1 MIPALAARRIM
12 MTFTTRWPRRIAW
25 ALVFCCGLSVA
36 QSPDSSQESLRLD
49 RLTALAKLWAAVKYF
64 HPYLAYRDD
73 IDWDAALVKALPK
86 VNAARSPDDYSAA
99 IAGMLA
105 ELRDPATLV
114 LNADRKSP
122 SPTPP
127 VEKHPFSRMTAD
139 NILVVD
145 MTNYSDFQDYVG
157 TNEKLSALKKEIPKA
172 QAIVFDLRPSTP
184 PTEDEQGAA
193 TASIGMSAIAGMLTS
208 SPVLAPGER
217 RRMHVGYAPQDGST
231 SGDYSSG
238 FYTQGQQATK
248 PASGAKD
255 IPVVFLLSPHAD
267 LPEMALSF
275 QAAGKGAIVVEGEA
289 DDSLAVTTEVV
300 HLADDVRAQIRLGEL
315 VYEDGTGGFSPN
327 LKVAPSSL
335 TGDQNPALQAA
346 LQLARS
352 GKFAPP
358 NRTRLSERTSP
369 ARDKTYEDMQ
379 YPPPEYRVLAAF
391 RLWAV
396 IDYFFPYKEFI
407 GEDWDAVLR
416 GFIPRLEQAK
426 DALDYNLTLAEMVTH
441 FHDSHGFMRAP
452 VLQKEFGDASLPIRI
467 RMIDGLPVITGFTD
481 ADAATKA
488 GFEIGD
494 VIVKV
499 DGQEASQRIQT
510 RLKYQA
516 QSTPQSGMFYATER
530 SLARGPK
537 DSIADITIRDLHDQ
551 VRQLKAARKTEYLP
565 KTQGD
570 RSGDIL
576 RLLPGNIGYADL
588 DRLPPSQVD
597 EMFEKFKDCPAIIF
611 DDRGYPQGTA
621 WQIAPRLT
629 EKSDVVAALFKRKD
643 PMSPDL
649 PNGELASSQV
659 QESFFQR
666 IPHTDKSRY
675 HGRTVMLIDERAI
688 SQAEHTG
695 LFFEAAN
702 GSKFI
707 GSPTQGANGDVTN
720 LSLPGGIYVHF
731 SGQGVWHADGRQLQ
745 RLGLQ
750 PDVEAY
756 PTLAGIRAGKDE
768 VLDKALE
775 YVIQTLK
782 AEAKN

>member
-1 MIPALAARRIM
+1 
-12 MTFTTRWPRRIAW
+12 MTFTTGIMRRIAW
-25 ALVFCCGLSVA
+25 SLVFCCGLSAA
-36 QSPDSSQESLRLD
+36 QTPDMAKESLRID
-49 RLTALAKLWAAVKYF
+49 RLVAVAKLWAAIKFF

-73 IDWDAALVKALPK
+73 IDWDAALVKAIPK
-86 VNAARSPDDYSAA
+86 VDAAKTPADYSAA
-99 IAGMLA
+99 VAGMLA
-105 ELRDPATLV
+105 ALGDPATKV
-114 LNADRKSP
+114 LDAADPKSASP
-122 SPTPP
+122 SPAT
-127 VEKHPFSRMTAD
+127 EKHPFSRMTAD

-157 TNEKLSALKKEIPKA
+157 TNEKISALKKEILKA
-172 QAIVFDLRPSTP
+172 RAIVFDLRPSAP
-184 PTEDEQGAA
+184 PTEDEQGSAA
-193 TASIGMSAIAGMLTS
+193 ASIGMSGIARMLTTT
-208 SPVLAPGER
+208 PLPTPGER
-217 RRMHVGYAPQDGST
+217 RRMHVGYAPQDGTT

-238 FYTQGQQATK
+238 FYTQGQQAIQ
-248 PASGAKD
+248 PAPDAKD
-255 IPVVFLLSPHAD
+255 IPVVVLLSPHAD

-289 DDSLAVTTEVV
+289 DDSLAVTTEIV
-300 HLADDVRAQIRLGEL
+300 HLTDNVRAQIRLGEL
-315 VYEDGTGGFSPN
+315 VYEDGTGGFAPN
-327 LKVAPSSL
+327 LTVPPSNL
-335 TGDQNPALQAA
+335 TGEQNPALQTA
-346 LQLARS
+346 LQLVKT
-352 GKFAPP
+352 GKFAAP
-358 NRTRLSERTSP
+358 NRPRLSERASP
-369 ARDKTYEDMQ
+369 TRDKAYEDME

-416 GFIPRLEQAK
+416 TFIPRVEHSK
-426 DALDYNLTLAEMVTH
+426 DALDYNLTIAEMVTH

-452 VLQKEFGDASLPIRI
+452 VLQKQFGDASLPIRI
-467 RMIDGLPVITGFTD
+467 RKIDGLPVVTGFTD
-481 ADAATKA
+481 ADAAIKA

-494 VIVKV
+494 VILKL
-499 DGQEASQRIQT
+499 DGQDASQRIQE

-516 QSTPQSGMFYATER
+516 HSTPQSGMFYATER
-530 SLARGPK
+530 SLVRGPK
-537 DSIADITIRDLHDQ
+537 DSSADITIRDLHDQ
-551 VRQLKAARKTEYLP
+551 VRELKVPRKVEYLP

-570 RSGDIL
+570 RSGEIL

-588 DRLPPSQVD
+588 DRLSPAQVD

-629 EKSDVVAALFKRKD
+629 DKSDVVAALFKRKN
-643 PMSPDL
+643 PMSPNL

-659 QESFFQR
+659 QESFYQR
-666 IPHTDKSRY
+666 LPHTDKSRY
-675 HGRTVMLIDERAI
+675 HGRTVMLIDERTI

-702 GSKFI
+702 GTKFV
-707 GSPTQGANGDVTN
+707 GTPTQGANGDVTN

-750 PDVEAY
+750 PDVEAH

-768 VLDKALE
+768 VLDKAVE
-775 YVIQTLK
+775 YVKHTLQ
-782 AEAKN
+782 AEAK

>member
-1 MIPALAARRIM
+1 MI
-12 MTFTTRWPRRIAW
+12 FTTRLMRSITW
-25 ALVFCCGLSVA
+25 ALVLCTCLSAAQAPDVA
-36 QSPDSSQESLRLD
+36 AESLRLD

-73 IDWDAALVKALPK
+73 IDWDTALVKAIPK
-86 VNAARSPDDYSAA
+86 VNAAKTPADYSAA
-99 IAGMLA
+99 VEGMLA
-105 ELRDPATLV
+105 GLGDPATRV
-114 LNADRKSP
+114 LDATDPKSANP
-122 SPTPP
+122 SHAT
-127 VEKHPFSRMTAD
+127 EKHSFSRMTAD

-157 TNEKLSALKKEIPKA
+157 TNEKLSALKKEVLKA
-172 QAIVFDLRPSTP
+172 RAVVFDLRPSAP
-184 PTEDEQGAA
+184 PTEYEQGSAA
-193 TASIGMSAIAGMLTS
+193 ASIGMSGLGRMLTTTAL
-208 SPVLAPGER
+208 PAPGER
-217 RRMHVGYAPQDGST
+217 RRMHVGYAPQDGTT

-238 FYTQGQQATK
+238 FYTQGQQAIK
-248 PASGAKD
+248 PAPDAKD
-255 IPVVFLLSPHAD
+255 IPFVVLLSPHAD

-300 HLADDVRAQIRLGEL
+300 HLTDDVRAQIRLGEL
-315 VYEDGTGGFSPN
+315 LYEDGTSGFAPN
-327 LKVAPSSL
+327 LKVLPSHL
-335 TGDQNPALQAA
+335 GGEQNPALQAA
-346 LQLARS
+346 LQLAKT

-358 NRTRLSERTSP
+358 SRPRLSERASP
-369 ARDKTYEDMQ
+369 TRDKTYEEME

-416 GFIPRLEQAK
+416 TFIPKVEQSK
-426 DALDYNLTLAEMVTH
+426 DALDYNLTIAEMATH

-452 VLQKEFGDASLPIRI
+452 ILQKQFGDASLPIRI

-481 ADAATKA
+481 HDAATKA

-494 VIVKV
+494 VILKV
-499 DGQEASQRIQT
+499 DGQDASQRIQD

-516 QSTPQSGMFYATER
+516 HSTPQSGMFYATER
-530 SLARGPK
+530 SLARGTK
-537 DSIADITIRDLHDQ
+537 DSIADITVRDLHDQ
-551 VRQLKAARKTEYLP
+551 VRELKVTRKAEYIP

-588 DRLPPSQVD
+588 DRLSPSQVD
-597 EMFEKFKDCPAIIF
+597 EMFEQFKDCPAIIF

-629 EKSDVVAALFKRKD
+629 DKSDVVAALFKHKN

-659 QESFFQR
+659 QESFYQR

-675 HGRTVMLIDERAI
+675 HGRTIMLIDERTV

-702 GSKFI
+702 GTKFV

-720 LSLPGGIYVHF
+720 LSLPGGIYVYF

-750 PDVEAY
+750 PDVEAH

-768 VLDKALE
+768 VLDKAVE
-775 YVIQTLK
+775 YLKQTLRAGTK
-782 AEAKN
+782 

>member
-1 MIPALAARRIM
+1 MMTTTRSLRRISSVL
-12 MTFTTRWPRRIAW
+12 I
-25 ALVFCCGLSVA
+25 FCCCLSLAQTPVA
-36 QSPDSSQESLRLD
+36 TQESLRLD
-49 RLTALAKLWAAVKYF
+49 RLTALAKLWAAVKFF

-73 IDWDAALVKALPK
+73 IDWDAALIKAIPK
-86 VNAARSPDDYSAA
+86 VNAAKSPEDYSAA
-99 IAGMLA
+99 VAGMLA
-105 ELRDPATLV
+105 ELDDPATRV
-114 LNADRKSP
+114 LAAANLKSASP
-122 SPTPP
+122 S
-127 VEKHPFSRMTAD
+127 VVNEKHPFSRMTAD

-145 MTNYSDFQDYVG
+145 MTNYSGFQDFVG
-157 TNEKLSALKKEIPKA
+157 TDEKFSALKKQLPEA
-172 QAIVFDLRPSTP
+172 RAIVLDLRPSVP
-184 PTEDEQGAA
+184 PTEDEQGSA
-193 TASIGMSAIAGMLTS
+193 TYSIGASGIAGMLTS
-208 SPVLAPGER
+208 SPLPVPGER
-217 RRMHVGYAPQDGST
+217 RRMHVGYAPQDGTT

-238 FYTQGQQATK
+238 FYAQGRQSIK

-255 IPVVFLLSPHAD
+255 IPVVFLLNPGAD

-315 VYEDGTGGFSPN
+315 VYEDATGGFSPN
-327 LKVAPSSL
+327 LKVPPSNL
-335 TGDQNPALQAA
+335 TGEQNPALQAA
-346 LQLARS
+346 LQLAKS

-358 NRTRLSERTSP
+358 NRTRLSERMSP
-369 ARDKTYEDMQ
+369 TRDKNYEDMQ

-416 GFIPRLEQAK
+416 SFIPRMEQAK
-426 DALDYNLTLAEMVTH
+426 DALDYNLTIAEMVTH

-499 DGQEASQRIQT
+499 DGQEASQRIQN

-516 QSTPQSGMFYATER
+516 QSTPQSGLFYATER
-530 SLARGPK
+530 SLARGTK
-537 DSIADITIRDLHDQ
+537 DSIVEITIRDLHDQ
-551 VRQLKAARKTEYLP
+551 VRQLKAARKSEYMP

-588 DRLPPSQVD
+588 DRLSPSQVD

-629 EKSDVVAALFKRKD
+629 DKSDVVAALIKRKD

-659 QESFFQR
+659 LESFYQR
-666 IPHTDKSRY
+666 IPHTDKWRY
-675 HGRTVMLIDERAI
+675 HGRTVMLIDERAV
-688 SQAEHTG
+688 SHAEHTG

-702 GSKFI
+702 GTKFV

-731 SGQGVWHADGRQLQ
+731 SGQGIWHADGRQLQ

-750 PDVEAY
+750 PDVEAH

-768 VLDKALE
+768 VLDKACE
-775 YVIQTLK
+775 YVTQTLTTQPK
-782 AEAKN
+782 H

>member
-1 MIPALAARRIM
+1 MI
-12 MTFTTRWPRRIAW
+12 FTTRLMRRITW
-25 ALVFCCGLSVA
+25 ALVLCSCLSVA
-36 QSPDSSQESLRLD
+36 QAPDSAAESLRLD

-64 HPYLAYRDD
+64 HPFLAYRDD
-73 IDWDAALVKALPK
+73 IDWDAALVKTIPR
-86 VNAARSPDDYSAA
+86 VNAAKTPADYSAA
-99 IAGMLA
+99 VKGMLA
-105 ELRDPATLV
+105 ELGDPATRV
-114 LNADRKSP
+114 LDAPDPKSP
-122 SPTPP
+122 NPSDAT
-127 VEKHPFSRMTAD
+127 EKHPFSRMTAD

-145 MTNYSDFQDYVG
+145 MTNYSEFQDYVG
-157 TNEKLSALKKEIPKA
+157 TNEKLSALKKEILKA
-172 QAIVFDLRPSTP
+172 RAIVFDLRPSTP
-184 PTEDEQGAA
+184 PTEDEQGWAAA
-193 TASIGMSAIAGMLTS
+193 TFGMSGIAGILTTA
-208 SPVLAPGER
+208 PLPTPGER
-217 RRMHVGYAPQDGST
+217 RRMHVGYAPQDGTT

-238 FYTQGQQATK
+238 FYAQGQQAIK
-248 PASGAKD
+248 PMPDAKR

-300 HLADDVRAQIRLGEL
+300 HLTDNVRAQIRLGEL
-315 VYEDGTGGFSPN
+315 VYEDGTTGFEPN
-327 LKVAPSSL
+327 LKVPPSNL
-335 TGDQNPALQAA
+335 TGEQNPALQAA
-346 LQLARS
+346 LQLAKT
-352 GKFAPP
+352 GKFALA
-358 NRTRLSERTSP
+358 NRPRLSERASP
-369 ARDKTYEDMQ
+369 TRDKTYEDME
-379 YPPPEYRVLAAF
+379 YPPPEFRVLAAF

-396 IDYFFPYKEFI
+396 IDNFFPYKEFI

-416 GFIPRLEQAK
+416 TFIPRLEQSK
-426 DALDYNLTLAEMVTH
+426 DALDYNLTIAEMATH
-441 FHDSHGFMRAP
+441 FHDSHGFIQAP
-452 VLQKEFGDASLPIRI
+452 VLQKQFGDASLPIRI
-467 RMIDGLPVITGFTD
+467 RAIDGLPVVTGFTD

-494 VIVKV
+494 VILKI
-499 DGQEASQRIQT
+499 DGQDASWRIQE

-516 QSTPQSGMFYATER
+516 HSTPQSGMFYATER

-537 DSIADITIRDLHDQ
+537 DSIANITVRDLHDQ
-551 VRQLKAARKTEYLP
+551 VRELEIQRKVDYMP

-570 RSGDIL
+570 RSGEIF

-588 DRLPPSQVD
+588 DRLSASQID

-629 EKSDVVAALFKRKD
+629 DKSDVVAALFKRKN

-659 QESFFQR
+659 QESFYQR

-675 HGRTVMLIDERAI
+675 HGRTVMLIDERTI

-702 GSKFI
+702 GTKFV
-707 GSPTQGANGDVTN
+707 GTPTQGANGDVTN

-750 PDVEAY
+750 PDVEAH

-775 YVIQTLK
+775 YVKQTLHS
-782 AEAKN
+782 EAK

>member
-1 MIPALAARRIM
+1 
-12 MTFTTRWPRRIAW
+12 
-25 ALVFCCGLSVA
+25 
-36 QSPDSSQESLRLD
+36 
-49 RLTALAKLWAAVKYF
+49 
-64 HPYLAYRDD
+64 
-73 IDWDAALVKALPK
+73 
-86 VNAARSPDDYSAA
+86 
-99 IAGMLA
+99 
-105 ELRDPATLV
+105 
-114 LNADRKSP
+114 
-122 SPTPP
+122 
-127 VEKHPFSRMTAD
+127 
-139 NILVVD
+139 
-145 MTNYSDFQDYVG
+145 
-157 TNEKLSALKKEIPKA
+157 
-172 QAIVFDLRPSTP
+172 
-184 PTEDEQGAA
+184 
-193 TASIGMSAIAGMLTS
+193 
-208 SPVLAPGER
+208 
-217 RRMHVGYAPQDGST
+217 
-231 SGDYSSG
+231 
-238 FYTQGQQATK
+238 
-248 PASGAKD
+248 
-255 IPVVFLLSPHAD
+255 
-267 LPEMALSF
+267 
-275 QAAGKGAIVVEGEA
+275 
-289 DDSLAVTTEVV
+289 
-300 HLADDVRAQIRLGEL
+300 
-315 VYEDGTGGFSPN
+315 
-327 LKVAPSSL
+327 
-335 TGDQNPALQAA
+335 
-346 LQLARS
+346 
-352 GKFAPP
+352 
-358 NRTRLSERTSP
+358 
-369 ARDKTYEDMQ
+369 MQ
-379 YPPPEYRVLAAF
+379 YPTPEYRVLAAF

-416 GFIPRLEQAK
+416 SFIPRLEHAK
-426 DALDYNLTLAEMVTH
+426 DALDYNLTIAEMVTH

-452 VLQKEFGDASLPIRI
+452 ILQKEFGDASLPIRI
-467 RMIDGLPVITGFTD
+467 RMINSLPVVTGFTD

-494 VIVKV
+494 VIVKI

-516 QSTPQSGMFYATER
+516 QSTPQSGLFYATER

-537 DSIADITIRDLHDQ
+537 DSIAEITIRDLHDQ
-551 VRQLKAARKTEYLP
+551 LRELKVARKTEYIP

-611 DDRGYPQGTA
+611 DNRGYPQGTA

-629 EKSDVVAALFKRKD
+629 DKSDVVAALFKRKD

-675 HGRTVMLIDERAI
+675 HGRTVMLIDERTI

-702 GSKFI
+702 GTKFV

-750 PDVEAY
+750 PDVEAR

-768 VLDKALE
+768 VLDKAIK
-775 YVIQTLK
+775 YVTQSLK
-782 AEAKN
+782 AQAKK